1 MVCGILLKACVKNVN
16 KSRTRCPKNFVI
28 NFDVWN
34 CLVMC
39 GIFNM
44 LCRYNKTVIYFWGI
58 LNIFYF
64 AHVLFYL
71 IVYRQKIAY
80 LLRIHQ
86 LAFLF
91 YQISRLI
98 IIICSMI
105 MISFGATNFEIYIY
119 LLIITVISSYMFLVN
134 YFNTLQYKIKY
145 SSVFQGIFNYP
156 FEWMNLFCLFCE
168 NSNKDDNE
176 INCGINSC
184 LDKYCV
190 IQCCEQ
196 DDCGNCCD
204 CCLGAESGNQR
215 CCCNNMNCKYL
226 LCCNFCWNC
235 YLCCDDFDFLNSCD
249 DFDKYNEK

>member
-1 MVCGILLKACVKNVN
+1 
-16 KSRTRCPKNFVI
+16 
-28 NFDVWN
+28 
-34 CLVMC
+34 
-39 GIFNM
+39 
-44 LCRYNKTVIYFWGI
+44 
-58 LNIFYF
+58 
-64 AHVLFYL
+64 
-71 IVYRQKIAY
+71 
-80 LLRIHQ
+80 
-86 LAFLF
+86 
-91 YQISRLI
+91 
-98 IIICSMI
+98 MI

-134 YFNTLQYKIKY
+134 YSNTLQYKIKY

-196 DDCGNCCD
+196 DYCGNCCD